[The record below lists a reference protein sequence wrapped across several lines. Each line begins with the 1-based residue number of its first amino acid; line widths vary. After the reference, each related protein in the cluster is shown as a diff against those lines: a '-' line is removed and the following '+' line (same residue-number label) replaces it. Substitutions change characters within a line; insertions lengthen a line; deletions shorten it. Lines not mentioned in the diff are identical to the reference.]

1 MLGRLRTHV
10 KGWLGMVILVM
21 ISIPFALFGLQN
33 YSNGGSEAPV
43 AAVGGYE
50 IYQSDINRAYQIR
63 VRELKEQYGD
73 QYSANLFNEDAVRNE
88 TLNRLVQEQ
97 LIKYTVNKD
106 GYVISDKAV
115 LSVISKMD
123 AFQENG
129 QFNKQL
135 YTELLQARGL
145 TTEGFVQ
152 RIREDLTRDQFISSI
167 VDTTLVDN
175 SEIENFYRLS
185 NQTRDI
191 RYLFLPVSA
200 VVGNVEVSEEEVN
213 KYYTK
218 NEHLFKTSAQ
228 ASIDYIELSLAE
240 LMLGVKPTEE
250 ELLAFYNSEKDT
262 FTVVGRRRASHIL
275 FEAPSGTSESD
286 SEAKRSEAEAVLAK
300 IRAGEDFAALA
311 KEHSDDIGSSKTGG
325 DLGIIS
331 AGMMDEVFETTLD
344 NLKEGE
350 TSDIIQTAY
359 GFQIIKLTEMAPASI
374 QSFAAVKDKVEALYK
389 TNVAGEKFYQ
399 LAERFAELSFENPDS
414 LEPLV
419 EELDL
424 PIKQQLNVSE
434 RTIEGIAAEAKI
446 RQAVFSE
453 DVLAGNNSEVIE
465 LAPEYLVVLRVN
477 KYQPVETM
485 SLETVRAA
493 VELSV
498 KTDKAGVIQRD
509 EAEKILSLIKLGES
523 VDGFAKSDAVE
534 LIDVGPITRNDEAV
548 PGALLQD
555 VFGMSHPKD
564 GKPAYRQSVLSN
576 GDVAIIE
583 LTKITDGDK
592 ADMTDVSRKSFE
604 KFLAQL
610 TGKVTLTA
618 TLANLSV
625 EADVVFA
632 NKPE

>member
-88 TLNRLVQEQ
+88 TMNRLVQEQ

-213 KYYTK
+213 KYYTQ

-275 FEAPSGTSESD
+275 FEAPSGTSENA
-286 SEAKRSEAEAVLAK
+286 SEAKRSEAEAVLAR

-311 KEHSDDIGSSKTGG
+311 KEHSDDTGSSKTGG

-374 QSFAAVKDKVEALYK
+374 QSFVAVKDKVEELYK

-424 PIKQQLNVSE
+424 PIKQQLNVSA
-434 RTIEGIAAEAKI
+434 RTFEGIAAEAKI
-446 RQAVFSE
+446 RQVVFSE

-465 LAPEYLVVLRVN
+465 LAPEHLVVLRVN

-564 GKPAYRQSVLSN
+564 GKPAYRKSVLSN

-604 KFLAQL
+604 RFLAQL

>member
-1 MLGRLRTHV
+1 
-10 KGWLGMVILVM
+10 MVILVM

-33 YSNGGSEAPV
+33 YTNGGSEAPV
-43 AAVGGYE
+43 ATVGGYKV
-50 IYQSDINRAYQIR
+50 YRSDINRAYQIR
-63 VRELKEQYGD
+63 VRQLKEQYGD
-73 QYSANLFNEDAVRNE
+73 QYSADLFSEDAVRNE
-88 TLNRLVQEQ
+88 TLNSLVQEQ
-97 LIKYTVNKD
+97 LIKYTANKD

-115 LSVISKMD
+115 LDVISMMD
-123 AFQENG
+123 AFQKNG

-145 TTEGFVQ
+145 TTESFVQ
-152 RIREDLTRDQFISSI
+152 RIREDLTRNQFISSI
-167 VDTTLVDN
+167 VDTTLVDS
-175 SEIENFYRLS
+175 SEIEDFYRLS

-191 RYLFLPVSA
+191 SYLFLPVSA

-213 KYYTK
+213 KYYTE
-218 NEHLFKTSAQ
+218 NERLFKTLAH
-228 ASIDYIELSLAE
+228 ASIDYVELSLAE
-240 LMLGVKPTEE
+240 LMLAVKPTED

-275 FEAPSGTSESD
+275 FEAPSGTSESV
-286 SEAKRSEAEAVLAK
+286 SEAKRTEAEAVLAR
-300 IRAGEDFAALA
+300 IRAGEDFAVLA
-311 KEHSDDIGSSKTGG
+311 KEHSDDVGSSNTGG

-331 AGMMDEVFETTLD
+331 AGMMGEVFETTLG

-350 TSDIIQTAY
+350 SSEVIQTSY

-374 QSFAAVKDKVEALYK
+374 QPFAAVKDKVEELYK
-389 TNVAGEKFYQ
+389 SNVAAEKFYL

-424 PIKQQLNVSE
+424 PIKQQLNVSQ
-434 RTIEGIAAEAKI
+434 RTIEGIAADVKI
-446 RQAVFSE
+446 RQAAFSE

-465 LAPEYLVVLRVN
+465 LATEHLVVLRIN
-477 KYQPVETM
+477 KYQPEEVM
-485 SLETVRAA
+485 SLESVRGA

-498 KTDKAGVIQRD
+498 KTNKAMDIQRD
-509 EAEKILSLIKLGES
+509 EAEKVLSQIKSGVS
-523 VDGFAKSDAVE
+523 VKDLAKSNAIE
-534 LIDVGPITRNDEAV
+534 LIDVGPITRNDKAV
-548 PGALLQD
+548 PAALLQD

-564 GKPAYRQSVLSN
+564 GKPAYRKSVLAN

-604 KFLAQL
+604 RFLAQL
-610 TGKVTLTA
+610 TGEVTLA
-618 TLANLSV
+618 AVLANLSA
-625 EADVVFA
+625 ELT
-632 NKPE
+632 